1 MVKVTER
8 VRFVETDM
16 MGVVH
21 HANYFRWFEIGR
33 VEYLRQAGLSLIE
46 IMDAGYLFP
55 VADVRCKYNNPVR
68 FPDDIIIYAEMREL
82 SRAKMI
88 FSYKI
93 MREDTFIAEGFS
105 ANIFTNLKG
114 KVARLPKDIYN
125 KLESFYKNNKMESSI
140 L

>member
-33 VEYLRQAGLSLIE
+33 VEYLRQAGLNLLE
-46 IMDAGYLFP
+46 IMEAGYLFP
-55 VADVRCKYNNPVR
+55 VSDVRCNYKNPAR
-68 FPDDIIIYAEMREL
+68 FPDDITIYAEMREL
-82 SRAKMI
+82 TRAKMI

-105 ANIFTNLKG
+105 ANIFTNLEG

-125 KLESFYKNNKMESSI
+125 KLEQFYKNNKMES
-140 L
+140 